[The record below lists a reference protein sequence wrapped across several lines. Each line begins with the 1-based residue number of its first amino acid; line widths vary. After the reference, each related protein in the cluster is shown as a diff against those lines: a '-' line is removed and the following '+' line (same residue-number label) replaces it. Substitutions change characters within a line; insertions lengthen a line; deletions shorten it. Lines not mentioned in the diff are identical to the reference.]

1 MIRPRVPVN
10 PLPTGI
16 VTPLITTTPEPID
29 QHHTAACACQHTAP
43 PPVAPAATGTAVR
56 LSPAGVLAVVGGG
69 AAVVLIVGTVLVS
82 LLLAVAITGASV
94 AVCAVVLRS
103 LLNDPRKR

>member
-16 VTPLITTTPEPID
+16 VTPLITTAPPVD
-29 QHHTAACACQHTAP
+29 QHHSAACACQHTAP
-43 PPVAPAATGTAVR
+43 APVAPAATGTAVR
-56 LSPAGVLAVVGGG
+56 LSPTGVLAVVGGG

-103 LLNDPRKR
+103 LLDDPRKR